1 MVLWERWRRLIME
14 PIPISVPHLHHS
26 LQDLMDSIFIRQ
38 ATCEERVVRV
48 CVSIMIREA
57 IVMGMDLIRKES
69 AIQGIWETLRFVI
82 KKRSL
87 ATMI

>member
-1 MVLWERWRRLIME
+1 
-14 PIPISVPHLHHS
+14 
-26 LQDLMDSIFIRQ
+26 MDSIFIRQ
-38 ATCEERVVRV
+38 VTCEERDVRV

-57 IVMGMDLIRKES
+57 IVMGMDLIQKGS
-69 AIQGIWETLRFVI
+69 VIQGIWETLRCA